1 MKWILAI
8 ALLCASCG
16 YRWGLS
22 SEGDLPTITVP
33 YISGDDDG
41 MFTTELSNS
50 LSSSGLFDVRNSGG
64 QYRLAVC
71 IGQNKND
78 TIGYRRDPQRIK
90 TKIKHQLLACE
101 GRRQL
106 EADVTLY
113 EGNSDKIAAGPF
125 RVTADVDYD
134 YVDGDSYP
142 QLTFISKTGETV
154 VVLPFS
160 LGQLESIEAA
170 QEATNRPL
178 YRKISQKIVDVI
190 SAEW

>member
-1 MKWILAI
+1 M
-8 ALLCASCG
+8 
-16 YRWGLS
+16 
-22 SEGDLPTITVP
+22 
-33 YISGDDDG
+33 
-41 MFTTELSNS
+41 
-50 LSSSGLFDVRNSGG
+50 
-64 QYRLAVC
+64 
-71 IGQNKND
+71 KND

>member
-1 MKWILAI
+1 
-8 ALLCASCG
+8 
-16 YRWGLS
+16 
-22 SEGDLPTITVP
+22 
-33 YISGDDDG
+33 
-41 MFTTELSNS
+41 MFTSELSNS
-50 LSSSGLFDVRNSGG
+50 LSSSGLFNVSNSGG
-64 QYRLAVC
+64 QYRLSVC

-113 EGNSDKIAAGPF
+113 EGNTDTIAAGPF
-125 RVTADVDYD
+125 HVVADVDYD

-142 QLTFISKTGETV
+142 QLTFLSKTGETV